1 LLTYLLTRRI
11 LGWDRAVVA
20 GMLVAFYGPFIFHEG
35 MVMKTFL
42 SPFLTLVLALILDY
56 QAERREASVGAAV
69 QPGPK
74 PQTPPAGR
82 GWFLLAG
89 WSSP

>member
-1 LLTYLLTRRI
+1 MFVGTATVLLTYLLTRRI

-42 SPFLTLVLALILDY
+42 SP
-56 QAERREASVGAAV
+56 SS
-69 QPGPK
+69 P
-74 PQTPPAGR
+74 
-82 GWFLLAG
+82 
-89 WSSP
+89 WSSR